1 MNQSWWMGKSE
12 RMNRGIGSSFRLT
25 IGMASAV
32 LLGACGAGQGTSD
45 PVQAAEAFVDAFY
58 AWDSAALSALIEPG
72 EDRDRV
78 LYYQGWAEA
87 ANYQVQSRRFC
98 ELVVPEEGGSGEAIA
113 VRCAITVTD
122 DFGQALGYTATDTF
136 SLSIANGQI
145 VAASFAGDDPPIFEA
160 VFAWMAED
168 RPEVFVGPCRDMFEG
183 GETPADCA
191 RAVAQAARDYVEANL

>member
-1 MNQSWWMGKSE
+1 MDGKGE
-12 RMNRGIGSSFRLT
+12 RVNGSVVSSFGLS
-25 IGMASAV
+25 IGAASAL
-32 LLGACGAGQGTSD
+32 LLGACGAGQVTSD
-45 PVQAAEAFVDAFY
+45 PVRAAEAFVDAFY

-72 EDRDRV
+72 EDRERV

-87 ANYQVQSRRFC
+87 ANYQVQERRPC
-98 ELVVPEEGGSGEAIA
+98 ELVEPGEGSSSEAVA

-122 DFGQALGYTATDTF
+122 DFGQALGYAATDTF

-191 RAVAQAARDYVEANL
+191 RAVAQAARDYVEANR